1 MFIYRYLIL
10 WSITSFP
17 NGCLGFLSQKA
28 FINQYDVLSSND
40 VRFPPLEAKASKKKR
55 KSKTSSGSGFAKVIE
70 KDTEESND
78 FKAFPALEK
87 TVAET
92 LIPSI
97 PELLHEPGD
106 LTPEIYDRLDQIY
119 GFSRFNEEISEKQG
133 NQTPLDYLTL
143 EGTSEKQSKMS
154 DEDFLGLL
162 DSATQ
167 SDNTSREET
176 RTVIDSISN
185 LSPFSQLRVLHID
198 PLVIAIDDFFTKEE
212 CDRYV
217 EMSTAPSKNKNDSP
231 YQTKSMT
238 VGKDALAKA
247 QRTSTTWFHH
257 FKNVPELMSKGKT
270 HPSSH
275 TILLLESLLTS
286 FLIVNSLSP
295 AWPEHY

>member
-1 MFIYRYLIL
+1 
-10 WSITSFP
+10 
-17 NGCLGFLSQKA
+17 
-28 FINQYDVLSSND
+28 
-40 VRFPPLEAKASKKKR
+40 
-55 KSKTSSGSGFAKVIE
+55 
-70 KDTEESND
+70 
-78 FKAFPALEK
+78 
-87 TVAET
+87 
-92 LIPSI
+92 
-97 PELLHEPGD
+97 
-106 LTPEIYDRLDQIY
+106 
-119 GFSRFNEEISEKQG
+119 
-133 NQTPLDYLTL
+133 
-143 EGTSEKQSKMS
+143 MS

-270 HPSSH
+270 HLSSH